1 MLMLAISTM
10 SAEVTFIFYLV
21 AIICFVLAALSV
33 SWRGGI
39 GWIGLAA
46 FVVPPAWN
54 ALAAA

>member
-1 MLMLAISTM
+1 MLAISVM

-21 AIICFVLAALSV
+21 AIICFVLAAVAVPFRWGL
-33 SWRGGI
+33 

-46 FVVPPAWN
+46 FVVPAAWN

>member
-1 MLMLAISTM
+1 MLAISTM

-21 AIICFVLAALSV
+21 AIICFVLAALAV